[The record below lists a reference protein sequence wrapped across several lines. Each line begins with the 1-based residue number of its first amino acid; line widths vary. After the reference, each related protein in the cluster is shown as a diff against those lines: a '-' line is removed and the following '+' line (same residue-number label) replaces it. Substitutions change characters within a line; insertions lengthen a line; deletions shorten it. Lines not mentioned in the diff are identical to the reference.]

1 MQTLTGFL
9 LTRQWHDTP
18 SGIELV
24 FWVTTN
30 KGAVRIVIDQQEAV
44 CFIRQSNKMQFSTGI
59 KRRRLKLKTFQY
71 EAVDGLYFKQQRD
84 LNQLRKH
91 LAYDKKLLLES
102 DIKPADRYLMERF
115 ITSALH
121 IKGDAVQK
129 KGWLEFYNPVI
140 STAEYKPDLH
150 WLSLDIETHDLRGK
164 LYSIAAS
171 TCSSESHVFIVK
183 TAPDNVQTEL
193 NITWCKSEK
202 ELLLR
207 FFQWFKQQDPDI
219 ILGWNVIGFDLDFL
233 QWKCRQLRIPLDL
246 GRGNDN
252 AAVLAANEQGKVA
265 FARISGRAVLD
276 GISCLRAAFWKFDSF
291 ALDVVAEQ
299 LLGRRK
305 LIDHQQDKLEEIR
318 RLYREAPLSLVAYNL
333 EDCQLVADIFE
344 KTDLINFSIQ
354 RAKMT
359 GLAIDRQGG
368 SVAAFDNLYLPQLHR
383 KGFVAPDLGSLDNPK
398 SSPGGYV
405 MRSIPGLHKNVL
417 VLDFKSLYPSIIRT
431 FKIDPMGLIIEDD
444 QQIKG
449 FLEARFSHDQHILP
463 SIVSALWEQRDIAKQ
478 EENAPLSQ
486 AVKII
491 MNSFYG
497 VLGSSGCRFFNPQ
510 LASSI
515 TLRGHEILQ
524 RSREV
529 IEAEGYQVL
538 YGDTDSVFVL
548 LGEDFSEEQS
558 ISTGNSLAHTLNQW
572 WDKTVLD
579 EHQLESQ
586 LEIEFETHYLDFL
599 LPTTRGSDKG
609 SKKRYAGIINKNG
622 KREMIFKGLETV
634 RSDWTQLSKEF
645 QQELYG
651 RIFRKEPYKSYIQD
665 IVKRVWDGEFDDK
678 LIYTKQLRR
687 PLESYTST
695 QPPQVKAARKM
706 KKAGR
711 RVQYVITKQGAEP
724 LENIQ
729 SAIDYQHYIDKQL
742 EPVADSI
749 LYFLETSFERITQRQ
764 LDVFG

>member
-9 LTRQWHDTP
+9 LTRQWQDTP
-18 SGIELV
+18 SGIELI
-24 FWVTTN
+24 FWVTT
-30 KGAVRIVIDQQEAV
+30 KQGAARIVIDEQEAV
-44 CFIRQSNKMQFSTGI
+44 CFIRQNNQMQFSAGI
-59 KRRRLKLKTFQY
+59 ERRPLKLKTFQY
-71 EAVDGLYFKQQRD
+71 EVVDGLYFKQQRD

-102 DIKPADRYLMERF
+102 DIKPVDRYLMERF

-121 IKGDAVQK
+121 IKGEAVQK
-129 KGWLEFYNPVI
+129 QGWLEFHNPII
-140 STAEYKPDLH
+140 STADYKPDLH

-171 TCSSESHVFIVK
+171 TRTSESHVFIAQTV
-183 TAPDNVQTEL
+183 PDNVQTEL
-193 NITWCKSEK
+193 NITWCRSEK

-207 FFQWFKQQDPDI
+207 FFEWFKQQDPDI
-219 ILGWNVIGFDLDFL
+219 IIGWNVIGFDLDFL

-252 AAVLAANEQGKVA
+252 ATILAANDHGKIA
-265 FARISGRAVLD
+265 FARVSGRAVLD

-291 ALDVVAEQ
+291 ALDFVAEQ

-305 LIDHQQDKLEEIR
+305 LIDHQQNKLAEIR
-318 RLYREAPLSLVAYNL
+318 RLYREDPLALAAYNL

-383 KGFVAPDLGSLDNPK
+383 KGFVAPDLGSLDNSE

-405 MRSIPGLHKNVL
+405 MRSIPGLYKNVL

-431 FKIDPMGLIIEDD
+431 FKIDPMGLIIKDD
-444 QQIKG
+444 QRIEG
-449 FLEARFSHDQHILP
+449 FLEADFSREQHILP
-463 SIVSALWEQRDIAKQ
+463 SIVSSLWDQRDIAKQ
-478 EENAPLSQ
+478 EKNAPLSQ

-515 TLRGHEILQ
+515 TMRGHEILQ

-529 IEAEGYQVL
+529 IEEEGYQVL

-548 LGEDFSEEQS
+548 LGKDTSEKQAL
-558 ISTGNSLAHTLNQW
+558 STGLFLANTLNKW
-572 WDKTVLD
+572 WDKTLQV

-599 LPTTRGSDKG
+599 LPTTRGSEKG
-609 SKKRYAGIINKNG
+609 SKKRYAGTINKNG
-622 KREMIFKGLETV
+622 KWEMIFKGLETV

-645 QQELYG
+645 QQELYS
-651 RIFRKEPYKSYIQD
+651 RIFKNKPYKDYIQN
-665 IVKRVWDGEFDDK
+665 IVKRIWEGEFDDK

-695 QPPQVKAARKM
+695 QPPHVKAARKM

-711 RVQYVITKQGAEP
+711 RIQYVITKQGAEP
-724 LENIQ
+724 IEDIQ
-729 SAIDYQHYIDKQL
+729 SAMDYQHYIDKQL

-749 LYFLETSFERITQRQ
+749 LYFLNTSFERITQRQ